1 MKKYK
6 KKTRVQKIIVQA
18 HKTIKRENRKM
29 EESNGEQ
36 RFEINKNIKSEEK
49 RRKNLIKNI

>member
-1 MKKYK
+1 
-6 KKTRVQKIIVQA
+6 
-18 HKTIKRENRKM
+18 M

-36 RFEINKNIKSEEK
+36 RFKINKNIKSEEK

>member
-36 RFEINKNIKSEEK
+36 RFKINKNIKSEEK